1 MSREILMEA
10 ADIVSRTEN
19 VGKDFVLAHYTT
31 EQILNKVR
39 EYRIQRETR
48 MDAMR
53 ENW

>member
-1 MSREILMEA
+1 MEA

-19 VGKDFVLAHYTT
+19 IGKDFVLAHYTPD
-31 EQILNKVR
+31 QIFNMVR
-39 EYRIQRETR
+39 EYRVQRETR

>member
-10 ADIVSRTEN
+10 ADIISRTEN
-19 VGKDFVLAHYTT
+19 VGKDFVLAHYTS
-31 EQILNKVR
+31 EQIFNMVR
-39 EYRIQRETR
+39 EYRTERESR